1 MAVLSRSRLLTCVAK
16 VESSWGSDSSPA
28 GGTDDVTVIES
39 ENPWSPNI
47 ERVAIR
53 PHTAAFTKQVKS
65 VIGAQL
71 ASVSLQG
78 LLQGPAT
85 KGTPDNGFA
94 GLVALFNA
102 CGLHETNTT
111 GGAND
116 NTSFAPATVA
126 QATSATV
133 KMAGEDVVWS
143 APGFFGTSLT
153 LSGDTSNNV
162 KPRWAVQGIAKY
174 VEPAITSGGI
184 ASVTAPDR
192 AVSALGGT
200 ASITPSGGSA
210 YSCATTPALDLLSWS
225 VNISANVGQVR
236 SMCASTGISKLIH
249 ADRTG
254 TMSLTMALESDD
266 SATLDYEDIHGDLI
280 GQTTHLVTLTWGT
293 DPYKWKINVPT
304 AELASISAP
313 TTVNGF
319 RAVTITYDLFHA
331 TANSEITIAVGNPS

>member
-1 MAVLSRSRLLTCVAK
+1 MAELSRSRLLTCVAK
-16 VESSWGSDSSPA
+16 VESAWGTDSTPA

-53 PHTAAFTKQVKS
+53 PHTASFTKQVKS
-65 VIGAQL
+65 AIGSQL
-71 ASVSLQG
+71 AGVSLQG
-78 LLQGPAT
+78 LLQGPST
-85 KGTPDNGFA
+85 RGTPDNGTA
-94 GLVALFNA
+94 GMIALFNA

-111 GGAND
+111 GVSG
-116 NTSFAPATVA
+116 TVSFAPATVA

-133 KMAGEDVVWS
+133 KMAGENILWS

-153 LSGDTSNNV
+153 LSGDTSNNI

-200 ASITPSGGSA
+200 ASITPSGGNA
-210 YSCATTPALDLLSWS
+210 YSCATTPALELLSWS
-225 VNISANVGQVR
+225 VNFSATVGQVR
-236 SMCASTGISKLIH
+236 SVCASTGISQLIH

-304 AELASISAP
+304 AELASISPP
-313 TTVNGF
+313 TTINGF

-331 TANSEITIAVGNPS
+331 TANSEITIAVGNPA